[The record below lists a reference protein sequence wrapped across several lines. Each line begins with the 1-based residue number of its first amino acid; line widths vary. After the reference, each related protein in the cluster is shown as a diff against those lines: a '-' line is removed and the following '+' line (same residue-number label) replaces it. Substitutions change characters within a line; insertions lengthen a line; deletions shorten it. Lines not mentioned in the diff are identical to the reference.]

1 MDAELLFALIVFWFS
16 TSMAL
21 AVIMPIMLFN
31 EGDAFHP
38 HSVDVDHRHNLFVV
52 VHSNTHC
59 KTDFCIRSISAFV
72 APRGS
77 SSSKQFTVI
86 SVMISVAGFLGTFR
100 WYKVGDGK
108 EPEVVLAMIG
118 FASLLLV
125 AAFELNVVPDKFL
138 DDKLMVTGWLIEK
151 LHMEHLLD
159 FDVNDFKS
167 DKFIDFIRSSSG
179 IYTMFEEDH
188 YVANRNH
195 RYKKWKQ
202 YNYIWETLHMGG
214 AVVFCAFVTAATIIN
229 DINERT

>member
-1 MDAELLFALIVFWFS
+1 
-16 TSMAL
+16 
-21 AVIMPIMLFN
+21 
-31 EGDAFHP
+31 
-38 HSVDVDHRHNLFVV
+38 
-52 VHSNTHC
+52 
-59 KTDFCIRSISAFV
+59 
-72 APRGS
+72 
-77 SSSKQFTVI
+77 
-86 SVMISVAGFLGTFR
+86 
-100 WYKVGDGK
+100 
-108 EPEVVLAMIG
+108 
-118 FASLLLV
+118 
-125 AAFELNVVPDKFL
+125 
-138 DDKLMVTGWLIEK
+138 MVTGWLIEK